1 MLESKII
8 KQAERLRDQIHEHD
22 YQYYVLSQPTISD
35 QKYDK
40 LMREL
45 CELEKANPE
54 LCSPDSPT
62 QRVGGSPID
71 GFNRVAHA
79 VHMLSIDNTYN
90 EQELREF
97 DNRVSK
103 AFGVEKFHY
112 VVDPKIDGVAVS
124 LRYEKGVLVQAATRG
139 TGEVGDDITL
149 NAKTIRAI
157 PLKLRTPNP
166 PEVLE
171 VRGEIFWPLIA
182 FEQFNSGRDVPFANP
197 RNATSGTLM
206 QLDPQKVSGRGLSFI
221 AHGFGEIVGETFIT
235 HTELFAQLKHWGI
248 PTSPHLQ
255 LFSSI
260 EGVLKMIRNWDT
272 KLDYLTDGLVIK
284 LDSLLQ
290 REVLGNTGRHPRWC
304 IAYKFPAEQAETI
317 LRDVTFQVGKF
328 GTITPVAELEPISL
342 AGTTVKRATL
352 FNFDQ
357 IERLGIR
364 IGDTV
369 LVEKAGEIIPQI
381 IEVVKSQK
389 PSKKNGI
396 IRPEF
401 CPDCKYR
408 ACQNGASWRC
418 INRKCPAQVCARLI
432 FFCGRNQMDID
443 GVGPLLIDKLY
454 GANLVRDY
462 ADLFKLKT
470 KRERLLKL
478 DRTGEKSV
486 DNLLKSIEAAK
497 NRPLARLLAALSIKL
512 VGSTAS
518 KLLTKYYTDMDSLS
532 TAKEINLLHIDG
544 IGPELAW
551 SLVEFFE
558 SKTGQRV
565 VSDLKLMGVNMT
577 QPEEQSGSKQ
587 IFAGLTIVVTGTL
600 KNFKRDEIK
609 QLITSLGGKVTG
621 AVSKNTDLLVCGDS
635 PGSKLEKAKSL
646 GVEVIDEQEF
656 LIRIK

>member
-1 MLESKII
+1 
-8 KQAERLRDQIHEHD
+8 
-22 YQYYVLSQPTISD
+22 
-35 QKYDK
+35 
-40 LMREL
+40 
-45 CELEKANPE
+45 
-54 LCSPDSPT
+54 
-62 QRVGGSPID
+62 
-71 GFNRVAHA
+71 
-79 VHMLSIDNTYN
+79 
-90 EQELREF
+90 
-97 DNRVSK
+97 
-103 AFGVEKFHY
+103 
-112 VVDPKIDGVAVS
+112 
-124 LRYEKGVLVQAATRG
+124 
-139 TGEVGDDITL
+139 
-149 NAKTIRAI
+149 
-157 PLKLRTPNP
+157 
-166 PEVLE
+166 
-171 VRGEIFWPLIA
+171 
-182 FEQFNSGRDVPFANP
+182 
-197 RNATSGTLM
+197 
-206 QLDPQKVSGRGLSFI
+206 
-221 AHGFGEIVGETFIT
+221 
-235 HTELFAQLKHWGI
+235 
-248 PTSPHLQ
+248 
-255 LFSSI
+255 
-260 EGVLKMIRNWDT
+260 
-272 KLDYLTDGLVIK
+272 
-284 LDSLLQ
+284 
-290 REVLGNTGRHPRWC
+290 
-304 IAYKFPAEQAETI
+304 
-317 LRDVTFQVGKF
+317 QVGKF